1 MNIRDYLTEWLTLQ
15 ETNLQRSTYEA
26 LCVYFTRH
34 IIPYFDT
41 LGIEL
46 EDLKPM
52 QIQRYVQFKLKSGR
66 LDGKQGGL
74 SLVSVRKHISVLKQ
88 ALNDAVM
95 FGYIESNPADHV
107 RLPRRQSN
115 AVERTVFLTADE
127 AQRLIFALR
136 GSKLLPLVYLTLLY
150 GLRRSEALGLRWEAI
165 DFQGNTLTVNH
176 TVVKN
181 LTIEA
186 KDSTKT
192 ASSLR
197 TYQLLPD
204 VRVMLDKLY
213 SERRQRA
220 VYLFEREDGTPM
232 RPDTVTRSFQRAL
245 ARAGLPKMRFHD
257 LRHSTAS
264 ILFDRGWELEDVKNW
279 LGHSDIETTSNIY
292 LHYSQKRKVML
303 GKDLV
308 GIFKIT

>member
-1 MNIRDYLTEWLTLQ
+1 MNIRDYLTEWLSLQ

-34 IIPYFDT
+34 IIPYFDA
-41 LGIEL
+41 LGVEL
-46 EDLKPM
+46 EELKPI
-52 QIQRYVQFKLKSGR
+52 QVQRYAQYKLKSGR
-66 LDGKQGGL
+66 LDGKEGGL
-74 SLVSVRKHISVLKQ
+74 ALVSVKKHISVLKQ
-88 ALNDAVM
+88 ALTDAVM
-95 FGYIESNPADHV
+95 FGYISSNPADHV
-107 RLPRRQSN
+107 RLPRRHQ
-115 AVERTVFLTADE
+115 AKADRTVFLTADD

-136 GSKLLPLVYLTLLY
+136 GPKLLPLVTLTLLY

-165 DFQGNTLTVNH
+165 DFKRNTLTINH

-192 ASSLR
+192 ASSMR

-204 VRVMLDKLY
+204 VREMLDELY
-213 SERRQRA
+213 RQRRQGA

-232 RPDTVTRSFQRAL
+232 RPDSVTRSFQRAL

-292 LHYSQKRKVML
+292 LHYSRDRRVML

-308 GIFKIT
+308 GMFKIT

>member
-95 FGYIESNPADHV
+95 FGYIESNPADMSDC
-107 RLPRRQSN
+107 R
-115 AVERTVFLTADE
+115 ADS
-127 AQRLIFALR
+127 Q
-136 GSKLLPLVYLTLLY
+136 T
-150 GLRRSEALGLRWEAI
+150 
-165 DFQGNTLTVNH
+165 
-176 TVVKN
+176 
-181 LTIEA
+181 
-186 KDSTKT
+186 
-192 ASSLR
+192 
-197 TYQLLPD
+197 QLKEPC
-204 VRVMLDKLY
+204 
-213 SERRQRA
+213 S
-220 VYLFEREDGTPM
+220 
-232 RPDTVTRSFQRAL
+232 
-245 ARAGLPKMRFHD
+245 
-257 LRHSTAS
+257 
-264 ILFDRGWELEDVKNW
+264 
-279 LGHSDIETTSNIY
+279 
-292 LHYSQKRKVML
+292 
-303 GKDLV
+303 
-308 GIFKIT
+308 